1 MGVTVYT
8 STHCP
13 WCVKTKEFL
22 DSIKVSYETIN
33 VSENQEAAAE
43 VVNKTRQRG
52 VPVTK
57 INDNYIVGFNEG
69 AIRSA
74 LKDAGYQV

>member
-1 MGVTVYT
+1 MSVTVYT

-13 WCVKTKEFL
+13 WCVKTEEFL
-22 DSIKVSYETIN
+22 DSINVPYEAVN
-33 VSENQEAAAE
+33 VSQNHEAAAE
-43 VVNKTRQRG
+43 LVNKTRQRG